1 MLDDELSQARAFSRK
16 QMREVWEKSS
26 LDDAQLSDKERSMVE
41 AMRLHPE
48 YYDLW
53 ERLDEVTD
61 DELERD
67 GSNPILHIIIH
78 QTVENQIAANEP
90 PETAKTLERLL
101 SQGKTRHEAVHEI
114 GIVLAEEMFG
124 IMKFNRSFD
133 EQRYVRK
140 LRGLI
145 RSRKKRRRYRQRR

>member
-1 MLDDELSQARAFSRK
+1 MLDDELSQMRAFSRK
-16 QMREVWEKSS
+16 RMREVWEKSGV
-26 LDDAQLSDKERSMVE
+26 DEAQLNDEERGMVK

-53 ERLDEVTD
+53 GRLDKVSDE
-61 DELERD
+61 ELERD

-124 IMKFNRSFD
+124 IMTTKQPYN
-133 EQRYVRK
+133 EQRYIRK
-140 LRGLI
+140 LRRLI
-145 RSRKKRRRYRQRR
+145 KPGKKRRRYRR

>member
-1 MLDDELSQARAFSRK
+1 MADNEMRQLRALSRQRMRMIWEMSGLDESRLSEEDRG
-16 QMREVWEKSS
+16 
-26 LDDAQLSDKERSMVE
+26 LVE

-53 ERLDEVTD
+53 GRLDEVSD
-61 DELERD
+61 EELERD

-124 IMKFNRSFD
+124 IMTTKQPYN
-133 EQRYVRK
+133 EQRYIRK
-140 LRGLI
+140 LRRLI
-145 RSRKKRRRYRQRR
+145 KPGKKRRRYRRQR

>member
-1 MLDDELSQARAFSRK
+1 MADNEMYQLRALSRQRMRMIWEMSGLDESRLSEEDR
-16 QMREVWEKSS
+16 S
-26 LDDAQLSDKERSMVE
+26 LVE

-53 ERLDEVTD
+53 GRLDEVSD
-61 DELERD
+61 EELERD

-124 IMKFNRSFD
+124 IMTTKQPYN
-133 EQRYVRK
+133 EQRYIRK
-140 LRGLI
+140 LRRLI
-145 RSRKKRRRYRQRR
+145 KPGKKRRRYRRQR